1 MPYFVGKIV
10 ELPVTTSQDFTLF
23 HILNDYSIDLWKQQT
38 ALIRRKNGIISV
50 LTHPDYLL
58 EERARRVYSSLL
70 ENLRT
75 MIDREK
81 IWAALAGDV
90 DLWWRARRQMKL
102 VRKDN
107 EWEITGPE
115 KERARLAYAI
125 LDEGR
130 LFYELAEVPSREHLA
145 R

>member
-1 MPYFVGKIV
+1 MPYFIGKII
-10 ELPVTTSQDFTLF
+10 ELPVTTTEDYTLF
-23 HILNDYSIDLWKQQT
+23 HIWNDYSINLWKQQI
-38 ALIRRKNGIISV
+38 ALIGKKNGLISV
-50 LTHPDYLL
+50 LMHPDYLF
-58 EERARRVYSSLL
+58 ESRARRVYASLL
-70 ENLRT
+70 DYMRT
-75 MIDREK
+75 IIDREK
-81 IWAALAGDV
+81 IWAALPGEV
-90 DLWWRARRQMKL
+90 DSWWRARSQMKL

-130 LFYELAEVPSREHLA
+130 LLYELAEVPSQEHLA